1 MTELTYEEFCALPLE
16 YGMGMSTAS
25 GAQRLYRNEQIK
37 LQKEVHT
44 SRKRYDD
51 IYGGWKEQT
60 ITFFLDGD
68 VRQFDTLE
76 DVYVA
81 YMEKVCGFKEQ
92 P

>member
-1 MTELTYEEFCALPLE
+1 MLELTYEEFCVLPLE
-16 YGMGMSTAS
+16 YRMGMSTAA

-44 SRKRYDD
+44 ARKRYNDP
-51 IYGGWKEQT
+51 YSGWKEQT

-68 VRQFDTLE
+68 ARQFDTLE

-81 YMEKVCGFKEQ
+81 YMEKACGIKEEA
-92 P
+92 